1 MWCILASKYP
11 QSQHAE
17 RISKYKPHI
26 NELKLNGVSFPT
38 PLTDIGKL
46 EELNEI
52 AINVYGYEKEGFYPL
67 RISSKNQDPIHLL
80 LLGNEETQHYILIKS
95 LNVLLRKR
103 TKYGKAMNH
112 CSRCLHGFATRISL
126 ESHLEMCRE
135 FKVQRTTMPT
145 KQSLKFESFR
155 KMIKYP
161 VYIAYDFE
169 SLLLPIRSH

>member
-1 MWCILASKYP
+1 MRKKASILYALVARTKIP
-11 QSQHAE
+11 F
-17 RISKYKPHI
+17 
-26 NELKLNGVSFPT
+26 VT
-38 PLTDIGKL
+38 TGKHL
-46 EELNEI
+46 LLLGNICYYWETFVTTGKHLLLLGNICYYWETFVTTGKHLLLLGNICYYWETF
-52 AINVYGYEKEGFYPL
+52 VTTGK
-67 RISSKNQDPIHLL
+67 HLL

-145 KQSLKFESFR
+145 KPSLKFESFR
-155 KMIKYP
+155 KMI
-161 VYIAYDFE
+161 
-169 SLLLPIRSH
+169 